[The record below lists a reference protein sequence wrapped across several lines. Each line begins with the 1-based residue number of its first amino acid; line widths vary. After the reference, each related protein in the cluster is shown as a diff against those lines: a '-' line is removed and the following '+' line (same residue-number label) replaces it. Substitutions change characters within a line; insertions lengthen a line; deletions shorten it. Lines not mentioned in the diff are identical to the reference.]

1 MLGLAKRIGA
11 RFLLTSTS
19 EVYGDPLQ
27 HPQVETYWGNV
38 NPIGN
43 NSLYNILFCEFL
55 DATVS
60 SNRLIELTWEI
71 SRKNRNILN
80 VSIDFWAPDCDRI
93 VKLVQDNYVSF
104 FRKKKCSFSSE
115 TQYPKK
121 PLIDSVCIGCEATA
135 HINCSAKGCLAVI
148 RNAGKCSHGILI
160 WLTCMFW
167 IFVVEVGTFGW

>member
-93 VKLVQDNYVSF
+93 VRLDQDNYVF
-104 FRKKKCSFSSE
+104 FSKKKLLPNES
-115 TQYPKK
+115 
-121 PLIDSVCIGCEATA
+121 
-135 HINCSAKGCLAVI
+135 IN
-148 RNAGKCSHGILI
+148 R
-160 WLTCMFW
+160 
-167 IFVVEVGTFGW
+167 